1 MGIGYV
7 KWFSCLLIVC
17 LFGFIYPL
25 VLTNGF
31 IDTKIIIFY
40 IIIFYSLFRLCYII
54 IGGTLKL
61 LEMTFFIFT
70 YLFMGLAALVQTYN
84 NAFPWN
90 GNYSDGHII
99 IAGLTVIIGMVC
111 YDAGLLFANKNKS
124 KMKPVENVSNI
135 RLGLVVFAGL
145 ISFLIG
151 VIGLG
156 GIQNLG
162 SPTGLDQTSSLIY
175 NKLMTAPI
183 FVALIYSLLVWVNR
197 KRKSILIKSNFY
209 LFCLIIM
216 LITLNIIAAN
226 PMYTSRY
233 WYGTVVIG
241 TLFVFI
247 KWRKLTLTT
256 IIFAFLIGF
265 LFVFPYADAYRY
277 GEFNIETKNL
287 EATLLNGD
295 YDAFQQVMNS
305 QKYTDMYG
313 YSYGKQFLVSVLF
326 WIPRSI
332 WPDKPVG
339 SGVTIGEGLG
349 YNFTNI
355 SAPLWA
361 EFNINF
367 GMIGVILCF
376 LLYGMITAKLQN
388 NFMKTRGDINFYQIF
403 VPVFSVYQLFLM
415 RGDLLSTVAYLVPVI
430 VCILLG
436 LRVKLFQKRFVLR
449 KA

>member
-1 MGIGYV
+1 
-7 KWFSCLLIVC
+7 
-17 LFGFIYPL
+17 
-25 VLTNGF
+25 
-31 IDTKIIIFY
+31 
-40 IIIFYSLFRLCYII
+40 
-54 IGGTLKL
+54 
-61 LEMTFFIFT
+61 
-70 YLFMGLAALVQTYN
+70 
-84 NAFPWN
+84 
-90 GNYSDGHII
+90 
-99 IAGLTVIIGMVC
+99 
-111 YDAGLLFANKNKS
+111 
-124 KMKPVENVSNI
+124 
-135 RLGLVVFAGL
+135 
-145 ISFLIG
+145 
-151 VIGLG
+151 
-156 GIQNLG
+156 
-162 SPTGLDQTSSLIY
+162 
-175 NKLMTAPI
+175 
-183 FVALIYSLLVWVNR
+183 
-197 KRKSILIKSNFY
+197 
-209 LFCLIIM
+209 
-216 LITLNIIAAN
+216 
-226 PMYTSRY
+226 
-233 WYGTVVIG
+233 
-241 TLFVFI
+241 
-247 KWRKLTLTT
+247 
-256 IIFAFLIGF
+256 
-265 LFVFPYADAYRY
+265 
-277 GEFNIETKNL
+277 
-287 EATLLNGD
+287 
-295 YDAFQQVMNS
+295 MNS

-313 YSYGKQFLVSVLF
+313 YSYGEQFLVSVLF